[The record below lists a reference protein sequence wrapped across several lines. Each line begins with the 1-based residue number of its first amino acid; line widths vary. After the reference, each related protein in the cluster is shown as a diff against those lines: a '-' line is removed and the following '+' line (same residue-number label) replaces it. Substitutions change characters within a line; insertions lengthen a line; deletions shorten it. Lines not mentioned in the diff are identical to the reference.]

1 MSAISF
7 TTRDFEST
15 LQGNEHIHALLIDGI
30 TGRTLEP
37 DTEHLDAPIGQKV
50 ST

>member
-1 MSAISF
+1 MSEISF

-15 LQGNEHIHALLIDGI
+15 QQGNERIHALLIDGI

-37 DTEHLDAPIGQKV
+37 DTEHWDAPIGQKV